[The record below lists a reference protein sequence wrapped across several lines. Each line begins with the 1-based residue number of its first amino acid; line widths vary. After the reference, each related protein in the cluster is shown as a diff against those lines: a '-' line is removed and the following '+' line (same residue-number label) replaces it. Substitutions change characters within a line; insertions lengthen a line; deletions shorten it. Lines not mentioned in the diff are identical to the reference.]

1 MKPIFLSLAIL
12 AFICGCESTTDPIGG
27 IGGDGSGGGAITP
40 AQASGNWS
48 FSLRKTTTFACTGGS
63 IPDNQSLSAHIDVST
78 DGSVT
83 SATSGWA
90 TPPGGSF
97 RPLSGSVRLSDGLA
111 DLSLLS
117 SAGSTSEMELLGT
130 MTTTGTFRGTLTDPA
145 AGKLPI
151 FSVGGCEYSATG
163 VKTS

>member
-145 AGKLPI
+145 AGRLPI
-151 FSVGGCEYSATG
+151 FSVDFCEYTATG